1 MIPSHLSFGDDL
13 DSDSMALVLALLDDG
28 GAGVAKVAPPDL
40 LPEIVLGPKVLGEAE
55 RFVQRAVGLG
65 GIGGTNGR
73 AGAGA
78 GPGPGPGPRAALLRY
93 GALLGL
99 APAEALG
106 ERGLDVLGGRG
117 RREGPLEEPP
127 GRGPGRRRRHA
138 RGERAGAA
146 GRVRTRPGG
155 GAGRRRLVVVH
166 RRGGSGLVAPGRG
179 GQRRA
184 VGRQRGW
191 RRDRPRPR
199 GVGVVVRP
207 RGRAARL
214 PVALPHRGPARRAGE
229 TGGGARAAR
238 VRVWVPALRAA
249 AGGDREAGQGGSLPR
264 WE

>member
-214 PVALPHRGPARRAGE
+214 PVALPHRGGRAGPEAAPGPLGLGFGFRPSAPPRVGIARRG
-229 TGGGARAAR
+229 R
-238 VRVWVPALRAA
+238 
-249 AGGDREAGQGGSLPR
+249 GGSLPR